1 MALWSRPSGGGFKP
15 PTGALAEDRCAER
28 RGKRR
33 ARSRQVWV
41 GKMSDG
47 RESSAVDV
55 SKESGDVETR
65 AAPLSWD
72 QPGGYPITVQA
83 ASGI

>member
-1 MALWSRPSGGGFKP
+1 M
-15 PTGALAEDRCAER
+15 
-28 RGKRR
+28 
-33 ARSRQVWV
+33 
-41 GKMSDG
+41 G
-47 RESSAVDV
+47 REDERWTKSSAVDV

-72 QPGGYPITVQA
+72 QPGGYPFTAQA

>member
-1 MALWSRPSGGGFKP
+1 MALWSRPAGGGFKP

-33 ARSRQVWV
+33 GLIAS
-41 GKMSDG
+41 GMG
-47 RESSAVDV
+47 REDERWTKSSAVDV

-72 QPGGYPITVQA
+72 QPGGYPFTAQA